1 MIQEISKEFL
11 KGYDVKITKIDKE
24 KEADDQLKMASQ
36 WTKNMQE
43 TVSAKIKVIP
53 KDIKD
58 IKEKRSVQ

>member
-11 KGYDVKITKIDKE
+11 KGYEVKITQIDKE

-43 TVSAKIKVIP
+43 TVSAKIKVIL

>member
-24 KEADDQLKMASQ
+24 NEADDQLKMATQ

-43 TVSAKIKVIP
+43 TVSAKIKVIL